1 MNEPLSMFVFPPPIS
16 NIESL
21 SQSTISSLD
30 RGSFGRNRADMN
42 IQKPTTSKEAD
53 KETMMYYNEDL
64 DPPPPQDILH
74 VFSSSDLLSQSSS
87 DSDKYKRAWYKAR
100 LIRSYVLSAEESPD
114 ACSRALFIE
123 LHHKEISSIMAVTG
137 AIFPKKCQCNYLT

>member
-100 LIRSYVLSAEESPD
+100 VIPYTILSSGYSPE
-114 ACSRALFIE
+114 ACSRSLSIALN
-123 LHHKEISSIMAVTG
+123 HKKIH
-137 AIFPKKCQCNYLT
+137 PLWR